1 MSSHLDLNL
10 LVVFDAV
17 MTERNLR
24 LAGERLNRSQPA
36 VSQAI
41 ARLRDITGDRLFERI
56 PTGIAPT
63 PRAEILW
70 AEVRDPL
77 SQLTRTMTASD
88 FDPVRI
94 TGEIVLGLSDD
105 IRIMFGAN
113 IAAALVEKAPNAT
126 VRLLGANHTSVWEDL
141 GKGIYDLAI
150 TVSGQAPPGFAS
162 RILHQDQ
169 FVLLHRADRTPPK
182 TAAAYAKCHQ
192 LALVFSEEQP
202 AYADE
207 ALEAE
212 GQRRSVVVRTSRFDS
227 LAPMVKRLDAVVALP
242 ALFANHLTR
251 DVELKA
257 SPLPVQFPPAI
268 AKLCWN
274 QRTRNDQQNIWV
286 REVVFDTASKEISH
300 SAHHA
305 QLP

>member
-1 MSSHLDLNL
+1 MSAQLDLNL

-70 AEVRDPL
+70 SEVRDPL
-77 SQLTRTMTASD
+77 SQLTHTMTASD

-105 IRIMFGAN
+105 IQIMFGAD
-113 IAAALVEKAPNAT
+113 IAAALVEGAPNAT
-126 VRLLGANHTSVWEDL
+126 VRLLGANHTSVWDEL

-150 TVSGQAPPGFAS
+150 TVAGQAPPGFAS

-169 FVLLHRADRTPPK
+169 FVLLHRADSAPPK
-182 TAAAYAKCHQ
+182 TAEAYAKCQQ

-212 GQRRSVVVRTSRFDS
+212 GQQRTVLVRTSRFDS

-242 ALFANHLTR
+242 LLFANYLS
-251 DVELKA
+251 DDEELKA
-257 SPLPVQFPPAI
+257 SPLPIQFPPAI
-268 AKLCWN
+268 TKLCWN
-274 QRTRNDQQNIWV
+274 QRTRNDQQSIWV
-286 REVVFDTASKEISH
+286 RDLVFETLNQEI
-300 SAHHA
+300 ADA
-305 QLP
+305 